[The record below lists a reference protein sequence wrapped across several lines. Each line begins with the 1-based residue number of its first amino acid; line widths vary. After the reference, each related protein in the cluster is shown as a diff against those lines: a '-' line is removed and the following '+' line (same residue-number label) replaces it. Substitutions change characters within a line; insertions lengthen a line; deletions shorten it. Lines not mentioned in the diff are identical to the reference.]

1 MQHAVQ
7 GMVSP
12 ILKVLVYRMG
22 NQEFCIDI
30 MRVREIRGWSQAT
43 PLPHAPS
50 YVLGV
55 VNLRGTVLPI
65 IDFARLLGFAPLE
78 PTSRSAIIVI
88 EHARVLFG
96 LLVDG
101 VSEVLDL
108 NENLI
113 QTTPPI
119 AADTS
124 KMFVAGVAAIDHRMI
139 SVVSLDAITPRSK
152 EVALA

>member
-88 EHARVLFG
+88 EYAGVLFG

-124 KMFVAGVAAIDHRMI
+124 KMFVAGVAAIDQRMI

>member
-1 MQHAVQ
+1 MQLAAQ
-7 GMVSP
+7 GRVSQ

-22 NQEFCIDI
+22 TQEFCIDI
-30 MRVREIRGWSQAT
+30 MRVREIRGWSPAT
-43 PLPHAPS
+43 PLPHAPNF
-50 YVLGV
+50 VLGV

-65 IDFARLLGFAPLE
+65 INFATLLGFASLE

-88 EHARVLFG
+88 EHEGVLFG

-108 NENLI
+108 DEEWI
-113 QTTPPI
+113 QPTPAI

-124 KMFVAGVAAIDHRMI
+124 KMFVAGVAAIESRMI
-139 SVVSLDAITPRSK
+139 SVVAMDAITPHGKR
-152 EVALA
+152 ALAS